1 MRSTVVL
8 CAVLCGFVLA
18 GVVSAEVPGVMSYQ
32 GVLKDPTGACVPD
45 GNYDLAFRLYDTA
58 SGGTPVWSEGQTVPT
73 VDGIF
78 NVILGSVTPMGLG
91 FSEQLWLEIAVGTGG
106 ALYPR
111 TQLTTS
117 PYAFR
122 AAVAESLVGG
132 AVADADWLYSGDD
145 IYRLDGDVGVGTSSP
160 AAKLHVDVGAETAAM
175 FESSG
180 IGNVATLEVANSAG
194 NAAMFEAGSPPS
206 SYPGS
211 PTAVFG
217 HAGGSGNAGHFIAD
231 GTGTGLLTFS
241 NSAASALHAA
251 ANGTGYSGY
260 FTGGSGVRVV
270 GITRTDGFQMEA
282 AASAG
287 RVLTSDGSGYGAW
300 LPPAAMADDDWEFN
314 GAHVYHTPG
323 YVGIGTSSPS
333 RALHIK
339 EDGNYG
345 VGITIENDDAGPT
358 STESI
363 IFSTEDGS
371 ASISV
376 HDDLSTFMPSG
387 MSISNNQY
395 YGGIQFRTGGNQRL
409 YITGYGNVGIDQLD
423 PTERLDVGGTV
434 KMEGFQLTDSPAIGR
449 VLTSDGTGVGTW
461 QPPSAVSDGDWDVW
475 GDDLSAAVDGNVG
488 IGTAIPEAKL
498 DIAIAA
504 ASTVEGFRLRHFG
517 SPPRLVNLE
526 RAAAPSSANDI
537 LQIKVASNAP
547 DDAQFIECE
556 RGTNPVFQ
564 VMTDGSIF
572 ADGGGTFDDA
582 VDITGPLTVDNYGLR
597 AGDFASDY
605 VSSSA
610 HVVHAEV
617 TGTGM
622 GDAIAVVGTS
632 APSDNYGIGGYFEG
646 GYRGVVGS
654 VTQTGA
660 GYIRGVWGTVSGGTG
675 SNYGVY
681 GTAFG
686 GNTNYGVYGVAS
698 GASSASYAGYF
709 YGDVHVTGT
718 LSKSAGSFK
727 IDHPLDPA
735 NKYLSHSFVESPD
748 MMNVYNG
755 NVVTDGAGEAWVELP
770 EWFEVLN
777 RDFRYQLTC
786 IGGFAPVYVAE
797 KITGSRFRI
806 AGGEPGMEVSWQV
819 TGVRQDKYAE
829 AHPIVVEEAKPAH
842 EAGKYLH
849 PDLYGLPETARVDYV
864 EEREVVVEPS
874 ERAPKPE
881 RVWDP
886 TDGE

>member
-45 GNYDLAFRLYDTA
+45 GNYDLSFRLYDTA
-58 SGGTPVWSEGQTVPT
+58 TAGTPVWSEGQTVST

-111 TQLTTS
+111 TKLTTS

-160 AAKLHVDVGAETAAM
+160 AAKLHVDVGAETAGR

-180 IGNVATLEVANSAG
+180 IGSTMTLDVENTAG
-194 NAAMFEAGSPPS
+194 NAARFTVGLPAT

-211 PTAVFG
+211 PTAVYG
-217 HAGGSGNAGHFIAD
+217 LAGGAGNGGHFSA
-231 GTGTGLLTFS
+231 TGTGMGLLAFS
-241 NSAASALHAA
+241 SGAASALYAG
-251 ANGTGYSGY
+251 ANGSGYSGY
-260 FTGGSGVRVV
+260 FTGGSGVRV
-270 GITRTDGFQMEA
+270 DGQCYINTFRMDTG
-282 AASAG
+282 ASAD
-287 RVLTSDGSGYGAW
+287 RVLTSDGLG
-300 LPPAAMADDDWEFN
+300 
-314 GAHVYHTPG
+314 H
-323 YVGIGTSSPS
+323 
-333 RALHIK
+333 
-339 EDGNYG
+339 
-345 VGITIENDDAGPT
+345 
-358 STESI
+358 
-363 IFSTEDGS
+363 
-371 ASISV
+371 
-376 HDDLSTFMPSG
+376 
-387 MSISNNQY
+387 
-395 YGGIQFRTGGNQRL
+395 
-409 YITGYGNVGIDQLD
+409 
-423 PTERLDVGGTV
+423 
-434 KMEGFQLTDSPAIGR
+434 
-449 VLTSDGTGVGTW
+449 GTW

-475 GDDLSAAVDGNVG
+475 LDDLSAAVDGNVG

-498 DIAIAA
+498 DIDIGA

-517 SPPRLVNLE
+517 SPTRLVNLE

-537 LQIKVASNAP
+537 VQIKVPSNAP

-556 RGTNPVFQ
+556 RGTSPVFQ

-582 VDITGPLTVDNYGLR
+582 VDITGALTVDNYGLR
-597 AGDFASDY
+597 TGDFASGY
-605 VSSSA
+605 TSNNV

-617 TGTGM
+617 TGTGT
-622 GDAIAVVGTS
+622 GDAIAVCGLS
-632 APSDNYGIGGYFEG
+632 APSDNYGIGGYFAG

-654 VTQTGA
+654 VAQTG
-660 GYIRGVWGTVSGGTG
+660 GGNIRGVYGLASGGTG
-675 SNYGVY
+675 NNYAVY
-681 GTAFG
+681 ATATG
-686 GNTNYGVYGVAS
+686 GNTCYGIYSSAS
-698 GASSASYAGYF
+698 AGASASYAGYF
-709 YGDVHVTGT
+709 QGNVSINGT

-755 NVVTDGAGEAWVELP
+755 NVVMDGAGEAWVELP

-777 RDFRYQLTC
+777 RDFRYQLTALD
-786 IGGFAPVYVAE
+786 APGPNLHVAE
-797 KITGSRFRI
+797 RI
-806 AGGEPGMEVSWQV
+806 AGNRFMIAGGKPGMEVSWQV
-819 TGVRQDKYAE
+819 TGVRQDKYAR
-829 AHPIVVEEAKPAH
+829 AHPIVVEEAKLAH
-842 EAGKYLH
+842 DVGSYLH
-849 PDLYGLPETARVDYV
+849 PELYGLPETARVGYV
-864 EEREVVVEPS
+864 EEREVVIEPS
-874 ERAPKPE
+874 AREPKPE